1 MSIPKRV
8 AAIDVSHWHSAY
20 DAAYLRVLRDLGCD
34 IVGVS
39 DRDERIAKNR
49 AEHFGSAPFTDYRRM
64 IETTK
69 PEFVVALGRHCDMPE
84 TFRFLVDAG
93 LPFLME
99 KPWGTDPDTV
109 AGLARL
115 AAEKGAWVTV
125 PFMVRY
131 SFWAVTVKRMIA
143 AGEFGRISHIVY
155 RGIRPTMR
163 RYVEWDSPWMA
174 EKSQAGG
181 GALLNLG
188 GHGFDI
194 ARFVTGEEPEVVSAV
209 LSRQVHGTEVEDYAL
224 ATMRTPSGI
233 LIHNEVGYTMP
244 TWPAN
249 QTDGEQKVAGERM
262 LLRQVPAGLQIL
274 GPGPRRDDP
283 AAAGLGGRLPTRGQG
298 SAGSLRPRRSAADPG
313 ERMRPRG
320 PPDLRGLPHR
330 RGAIARKHHSS
341 GIPAL
346 RRPAKNVASNRAQI
360 LGTPQCAVAL
370 KRVMLE

>member
-1 MSIPKRV
+1 VSIPKRV

-34 IVGVS
+34 IVGAS
-39 DRDERIAKNR
+39 DRNERIARNR
-49 AEHFGSAPFTDYRRM
+49 AERFGSTPFTDYRRM
-64 IETTK
+64 IEATR
-69 PEFVVALGRHCDMPE
+69 PEFVIALGRHCDMPE

-93 LPFLME
+93 IPFLME

-109 AGLARL
+109 ADLARL
-115 AAEKGAWVTV
+115 ATEKGAWVSV

-143 AGEFGRISHIVY
+143 TGEFGRISHIVY

-174 EKSQAGG
+174 ERSQAGG

-194 ARFVTGEEPEVVSAV
+194 ARFVTGEEPEIVSAV
-209 LSRQVHGTEVEDYAL
+209 VSRRVHGGEVEDYAL

-249 QTDGEQKVAGERM
+249 QTDGEQKLAGERLM
-262 LLRQVPAGLQIL
+262 LRQVPGGLQIL
-274 GPGPRRDDP
+274 ASERDETIPQPPDWVAGYPRAVSEALEAYGRGDP
-283 AAAGLGGRLPTRGQG
+283 PPIPASECEHAVRLIFDAYRAAGV
-298 SAGSLRPRRSAADPG
+298 
-313 ERMRPRG
+313 
-320 PPDLRGLPHR
+320 H
-330 RGAIARKHHSS
+330 
-341 GIPAL
+341 
-346 RRPAKNVASNRAQI
+346 
-360 LGTPQCAVAL
+360 
-370 KRVMLE
+370 

>member
-1 MSIPKRV
+1 MSMPKRI

-39 DRDERIAKNR
+39 DRDERIARNR
-49 AEHFGSAPFTDYRRM
+49 AERFGGTPFTDYRRM
-64 IETTK
+64 IEATR

-84 TFRFLVDAG
+84 TFRFLADASI
-93 LPFLME
+93 PFLME
-99 KPWGTDPDTV
+99 KPCGTDPDTV
-109 AGLARL
+109 ADLARL

-143 AGEFGRISHIVY
+143 AGELGRISHIVY

-163 RYVEWDSPWMA
+163 RYVEWDSPWMTA
-174 EKSQAGG
+174 KSQAGG

-209 LSRQVHGTEVEDYAL
+209 ISRRAHAAEVEDYAFV
-224 ATMRTPSGI
+224 TMRTPSGI
-233 LIHNEVGYTMP
+233 LFHNEVGYTMP

-262 LLRQVPAGLQIL
+262 LLRQVPGGLQIL
-274 GPGPRRDDP
+274 ASGRDETIPQPSDWQAGYPRAVREALEAFGRGDP
-283 AAAGLGGRLPTRGQG
+283 PPIPASECARAVRLIFDAYSAAGET
-298 SAGSLRPRRSAADPG
+298 
-313 ERMRPRG
+313 
-320 PPDLRGLPHR
+320 
-330 RGAIARKHHSS
+330 
-341 GIPAL
+341 
-346 RRPAKNVASNRAQI
+346 
-360 LGTPQCAVAL
+360 
-370 KRVMLE
+370 